1 MNSLDRVNCF
11 IGRVVGSLG
20 SLRSRIQR
28 DEAGLST
35 FVEVI
40 ILIGVIVMIG
50 IVITTVV
57 YPAIRGGFDKAANN
71 INSLP

>member
-40 ILIGVIVMIG
+40 ILIGVVVAIATV
-50 IVITTVV
+50 VITVV
-57 YPAIRGGFDKAANN
+57 EPAITGGFTKAANK

>member
-40 ILIGVIVMIG
+40 ILIGVIVLIG

-57 YPAIRGGFDKAANN
+57 YPAIKNGFTNAANN
-71 INSLP
+71 INQLP